1 MFKGEIK
8 IHHKIFRKIEKEETH
23 SKRSI
28 LPWCQKQTRECV
40 QSCFSHVWLSAT
52 LWTIACQ
59 ASLSMDSPGFPGG
72 SDGKSVCQQ
81 CGRPGIDPWEGK
93 IPREGNGNPLQYSC
107 LDNPTDV
114 RSLVGYRPWGR
125 KESDTTEWLHFSRQE
140 YWGELS
146 CPPPGDLS
154 NPGIEPTSLMTSCVD
169 RKWEMIHRLDQRDG
183 SPPGSPVPGI
193 LQARTLEGVA
203 LSFSSAWKW
212 EVRVKSLSRVRLFTT
227 QWTAADQAPP
237 SALLLGCHRLL
248 TSSVFLKG

>member
-8 IHHKIFRKIEKEETH
+8 IHHKIFRKIEKEGTH

-81 CGRPGIDPWEGK
+81 CGRPGIDPWAGK

-107 LDNPTDV
+107 LDNPTDGGAWWATV
-114 RSLVGYRPWGR
+114 
-125 KESDTTEWLHFSRQE
+125 H
-140 YWGELS
+140 
-146 CPPPGDLS
+146 
-154 NPGIEPTSLMTSCVD
+154 
-169 RKWEMIHRLDQRDG
+169 
-183 SPPGSPVPGI
+183 
-193 LQARTLEGVA
+193 GVA
-203 LSFSSAWKW
+203 KSQTRLSD
-212 EVRVKSLSRVRLFTT
+212 FTSPGKNT
-227 QWTAADQAPP
+227 GV
-237 SALLLGCHRLL
+237 SCHALLQGIFPIQGLNPHLL
-248 TSSVFLKG
+248 WPPALTGNGKWYIG